1 MPPSQGDW
9 EGQADDKS
17 PFYPVLSTMPVWP
30 AALFHLPGQ
39 RPPAPEM
46 EPQPGSGKGLSG
58 LRASS
63 GVWVQW
69 RLASA
74 GSLKAASCIV
84 GKSSVIHP

>member
-17 PFYPVLSTMPVWP
+17 PFYLVLSAMPVWP

-46 EPQPGSGKGLSG
+46 EPQPGSGKGLSACG
-58 LRASS
+58 PPAVCGSS
-63 GVWVQW
+63 GGWPQRGAL
-69 RLASA
+69 RLRPA
-74 GSLKAASCIV
+74 
-84 GKSSVIHP
+84 